1 MHRMTMKL
9 WSVFTILS
17 ILTLTIVSCSIN
29 DYKREKSG
37 KIIQLAVAA
46 DFTETARRLGDDFR
60 DRTGITVVVTSAS
73 SGALVNRIRS
83 GAAFDAFLSA
93 NTDFPKQLI
102 NENLAVQEY
111 VVYAIGKLALY
122 SPDRD
127 LSIKGADLLASGT
140 FPRLALANPE
150 KAPYGRAAIETLKKL
165 GLLDKLK
172 KNLVYG
178 ENVGKTLT
186 LVETG
191 KADAGFVAFSDIDT
205 NKKGA
210 WVVPEK
216 MHRPIEQAAVVLS
229 TFHDRDSVDSWM
241 EYLVSE
247 PARHIIQD
255 AGYRL
260 P

>member
-1 MHRMTMKL
+1 M
-9 WSVFTILS
+9 
-17 ILTLTIVSCSIN
+17 
-29 DYKREKSG
+29 
-37 KIIQLAVAA
+37 AA
-46 DFTETARRLGDDFR
+46 DFAETAKRLGNDFR

-102 NENLAVQEY
+102 TDNIAVQEY
-111 VVYAIGKLALY
+111 IVYAIGKLALY
-122 SPDRD
+122 SPDRN

-140 FPRLALANPE
+140 FPRLALADPE
-150 KAPYGRAAIETLKKL
+150 KAPYGRATIETLKKL
-165 GLLDKLK
+165 GLLDKL
-172 KNLVYG
+172 NGTLAYG
-178 ENVGKTLT
+178 ENVGKTLK
-186 LVETG
+186 LIETG
-191 KADAGFVAFSDIDT
+191 EADAGFVAFPDIET

-216 MHRPIEQAAVVLS
+216 MHKPIEQAAVVLS

-241 EYLVSE
+241 EYLLSD
-247 PARHIIQD
+247 PARIIIQD